1 MDTDKQRLNSVTEAI
16 IGGAFAVSNALGLG
30 FLEKVYEVA
39 LVVAL
44 RKAGLT
50 VLQQVIYEVRHE
62 GQIVGEYIADFVV
75 KDAVLVELK
84 AIKEFDSVHMAMC
97 LNYLRASG
105 LTLCLLINF
114 GKAKV
119 DVKRI
124 VL

>member
-30 FLEKVYEVA
+30 FLEKAYEVA

-50 VLQQVIYEVRHE
+50 VLQQVIYEFRHE

-75 KDAVLVELK
+75 KDVVLVELK